1 MKWSLPVFLIALI
14 LTGCGQSNEA
24 RAAEF
29 VRQSC
34 AIGNTTVEKRETLI
48 RQAVS
53 LDEKYRPYLIA
64 WLNWQSGFRE
74 LERASKMSGEAYEA
88 VYQKFKDNFI
98 IQDSYCEK

>member
-1 MKWSLPVFLIALI
+1 MKWSLPLLLIALI
-14 LTGCGQSNEA
+14 LTGCGQSDQA
-24 RAAEF
+24 KAAEL
-29 VRQSC
+29 VKQSC
-34 AIGNTTVEKRETLI
+34 AIGNTTIEKRETLI

-74 LERASKMSGEAYEA
+74 LPRARKISREAYEA

-98 IQDSYCEK
+98 IKDSYCEK